1 MRDKQNCLIICQWL
15 GERGRKWGSELVLMG
30 CIINMEMVVAYA
42 FVIGKISPLPLNLVN
57 KSVSRGTILFAMLH
71 YREIVCC
78 LPSFIGQF
86 YRCSP

>member
-15 GERGRKWGSELVLMG
+15 GERGRKRGSEFVLMG
-30 CIINMEMVVAYA
+30 CIINMEMVVAYF

-57 KSVSRGTILFAMLH
+57 KSVSRETILFAMLH